1 MSANQPSQPTAAT
14 RFLIHTLLSFGVG
27 LLFAVL
33 TAIGNY
39 IYTAGNAID
48 IKVVATVA
56 GGAFLAY
63 LLSHFNSD
71 IKPNLPQ
78 IEQSINDLLPPLVHE
93 SVTNAVQD
101 AHAPLYNAVGQL
113 QQQVAQVAQT
123 VQAAPQAK
131 DWIAGASGQPA
142 PLPPQPQNVTS
153 YARATG
159 VGELVPVSQLPTQD
173 MPVIVSQPWQP
184 PDPSIGFGDSAVMP
198 SVTQ

>member
-1 MSANQPSQPTAAT
+1 MSSNQPAQPTPAT
-14 RFLIHTLLSFGVG
+14 RFLVHTLLSFGVG
-27 LLFAVL
+27 ILFAVL

-63 LLSHFNSD
+63 LLSHFYSD

-93 SVTNAVQD
+93 SVTQAVQN

-113 QQQVAQVAQT
+113 QQQVAQV
-123 VQAAPQAK
+123 QAALPSAPPSGIPSIPIQEAVPTNPLFPFIPQ
-131 DWIAGASGQPA
+131 QP
-142 PLPPQPQNVTS
+142 PIEQM
-153 YARATG
+153 
-159 VGELVPVSQLPTQD
+159 PTNIEI
-173 MPVIVSQPWQP
+173 PAVIVSQPWQP
-184 PDPSIGFGDSAVMP
+184 PAPDISFGDSQVLPAVG
-198 SVTQ
+198 QL